1 MISGV
6 SRFGP
11 GVWFFPA
18 YGLVTMLIGW
28 KSRRRFATAGDY
40 LNASHTLPLPIV
52 IIAYLA
58 SNCGAL
64 EIVGL
69 SAMAAHYGALAF
81 HFYLIGAIPGMIFL
95 ALWMMPVYLHNGITS
110 VPEYLMV
117 RYGPR
122 MRLLNAC
129 VTACIMLLLSGISL
143 YAMAQVLTVTVGIT
157 FEWGILCCA
166 SIVIVYVFLGG
177 IRATIY
183 NELFQFFV
191 IVAGLLPLA
200 LRSFH
205 FLHLHGQSDAPQN
218 LHLWHGM
225 QAFAPQAR
233 MDGFG
238 VVAGLGFVLGF
249 GYWCTD
255 FVMMQRAFAA
265 RTENDARQVP
275 LWAGFGKLLFSL
287 LVVVPGLAAMHVLPQ
302 TSEHYDRTLP
312 RMMTVLYSP
321 WLQGLGLTAL
331 AASLMSSLASNVSA
345 FAALWT
351 EDIYRTTLCKNRDDR
366 HYLRMGHFAVLAA
379 MLLSLSAS
387 YLNFLFRDL
396 MEHIQLIFSVFAAPF
411 WAVFLLGML
420 TRRTSE
426 RGAIFGFLLGSSFS
440 FAHSVAVSREW
451 LHYGSTMNANFH
463 SAMYAFT
470 IAAVAAWLLS
480 PRAHVATAG
489 RLQWSIVTISRTNV
503 YLTLLA
509 LLLLI
514 ACVWFNV
521 WWF

>member
-1 MISGV
+1 MTAAF
-6 SRFGP
+6 SRFGA
-11 GVWFFPA
+11 GILFLPA
-18 YGLVTMLIGW
+18 YGIITMLIGW
-28 KSRRRFATAGDY
+28 KSRRRFATAADY
-40 LNASHTLPLPIV
+40 LNASHALPLPVV

-69 SAMAAHYGALAF
+69 SAMSAHYGAFAF

-129 VTACIMLLLSGISL
+129 VTACMMLLLAGISL
-143 YAMAQVLTVTVGIT
+143 YAMAQVLTVTIGMT

-166 SIVIVYVFLGG
+166 LIVIVYVLLGG

-183 NELFQFFV
+183 NELFQFVV

-200 LRSFH
+200 LRSIRILQEH
-205 FLHLHGQSDAPQN
+205 RPSDGSQN
-218 LHLWHGM
+218 LHLWHGL
-225 QAFAPQAR
+225 QSFAPQAR

-265 RTENDARQVP
+265 RTESDARQVP
-275 LWAGFGKLLFSL
+275 LWAGFGKLLFSF
-287 LVVVPGLAAMHVLPQ
+287 LVVVPGLAATHVLSLPAEQ
-302 TSEHYDRTLP
+302 YDRTLP
-312 RMMTVLYSP
+312 RMMTILYSP
-321 WLQGLGLTAL
+321 WLLGLGLTAL

-351 EDIYRTTLCKNRDDR
+351 EDIYRTTLCKDRDDR
-366 HYLRMGHFAVLAA
+366 HYLRVGHVAVVAA
-379 MLLSLSAS
+379 VLLSLSAS

-396 MEHIQLIFSVFAAPF
+396 MEHLQLIFSVFAA
-411 WAVFLLGML
+411 
-420 TRRTSE
+420 
-426 RGAIFGFLLGSSFS
+426 
-440 FAHSVAVSREW
+440 
-451 LHYGSTMNANFH
+451 
-463 SAMYAFT
+463 
-470 IAAVAAWLLS
+470 
-480 PRAHVATAG
+480 
-489 RLQWSIVTISRTNV
+489 
-503 YLTLLA
+503 
-509 LLLLI
+509 
-514 ACVWFNV
+514 
-521 WWF
+521 